1 MQSSHKI
8 EDIFKRMERSILK
21 DDFFT
26 RINEFERKLNETKKV
41 LDERTFTMFAHQGK
55 LYSLDTEQK
64 QIRADLKAIASK

>member
-1 MQSSHKI
+1 
-8 EDIFKRMERSILK
+8 MERSILK

-41 LDERTFTMFAHQGK
+41 LDERTFTMFAHHGK
-55 LYSLDTEQK
+55 LFSLDTEQN